1 MLHVMQWVGFVGEC
15 LSPVILWLKGRW
27 QLFGALFF
35 LGFHAANTAILL
47 IHFLPTVVCWLAFAP
62 LERIVP
68 WFRSQT
74 GAVGRGRNRRQP
86 SAGDAGQAEHQTED
100 GGKAK
105 EQAGA

>member
-1 MLHVMQWVGFVGEC
+1 VLHVMQWVGIIGEFC
-15 LSPVILWLKGRW
+15 SPVILWLKGRW

-68 WFRSQT
+68 WFRS
-74 GAVGRGRNRRQP
+74 RR
-86 SAGDAGQAEHQTED
+86 SDRDAREAEDQAEHGRQAEQ
-100 GGKAK
+100 
-105 EQAGA
+105 QAGA

>member
-1 MLHVMQWVGFVGEC
+1 MLRYKVLITLTMIASVAAKVH
-15 LSPVILWLKGRW
+15 
-27 QLFGALFF
+27 FF

-68 WFRSQT
+68 WFQRRRSD
-74 GAVGRGRNRRQP
+74 R
-86 SAGDAGQAEHQTED
+86 DAGEAEDQAEEGRQ
-100 GGKAK
+100 AK